1 MVKSKI
7 LNFQQLRN
15 VEHAK
20 GMVQDLV
27 LLLIHVHI
35 VGVTVKYDLIR
46 DFLLFNKPVLNV
58 MVLEKNLLTRVLIA
72 MVKEKLKPQKK

>member
-15 VEHAK
+15 VEIVK
-20 GMVQDLV
+20 EMVQDQALH
-27 LLLIHVHI
+27 LIHVHI
-35 VGVTVKYDLIR
+35 VVVMGKYDLTKV
-46 DFLLFNKPVLNV
+46 FLLSNKPVLNV
-58 MVLEKNLLTRVLIA
+58 TELEKRSQIHVVTA